1 MMSRSNRQ
9 REDAAGVATDGS
21 ATEGATA
28 EGAPN
33 DGVVTGRGG
42 PNHWLDLELQR
53 RLARSVLLACLLV
66 TIVVGGL
73 LVVGLVQ
80 VRSGL
85 EAARGEL
92 GELRAA
98 LGDVEVERASAV
110 VASADAEL
118 RRARSW
124 TESALWS
131 MASYLPIAGRSLEMT
146 RDVVEVG
153 DAAVDIARIAVS
165 DGEQLLGGDLDLAM
179 VDGRVDLAPLLATR
193 ELIEGLPIAR
203 LEAARDSLA
212 APREGWIPAELIDG
226 RTETLAL
233 AGEVLDA
240 AALARSLTTSLPG
253 FLGADGERQYF
264 VGVQTSAELR
274 GTGGLIG
281 YFGILTVDDGA
292 IEFGSSDALELEDG
306 GVAGTTYYGELNVDR
321 DQHLVDAEPE
331 FAARYAGVGAM
342 SNFANVNV
350 DPDLPSTARVA
361 LDLFSSHTGQR
372 LDGMILLDPVGVERL
387 LTVTGS
393 EMALDEQVATSL
405 GLDGGVATD
414 RFAELATVGIYE
426 RLGSEHTS
434 ERRLA
439 LRTLGD
445 AAFAQVFAGGW
456 SSAEM
461 VRAVA
466 DASGSRHLQVFSEQ
480 PDEQEA
486 FTAIGVAGA
495 LPNAPGQDALALVA
509 NNAVGGK
516 QDVHLGHEF
525 AVQVALGDVR
535 QRLDGTLEVDRSTAL
550 QVTVDNPLPSS
561 GMDEYII
568 GNCVAEGEPESCFLG
583 EPGLNWTWFS
593 AFLPAGTR
601 LVDASTDEL
610 SQPLSN
616 YGPYHGFHLV
626 DHFQA
631 TPSESRGT
639 FELELEGRAPLQRT
653 ADAIVYEL
661 LWWRQAKATPDLL
674 DVVVTPPPGWVIAD
688 LEVVGGGHGR
698 GSGVHG
704 AGVALDAEVADGAA
718 HLRGTV
724 TADTALRV
732 HLVRVED

>member
-1 MMSRSNRQ
+1 MGSPDRSHTAIR
-9 REDAAGVATDGS
+9 DGS
-21 ATEGATA
+21 RADIRDPNTRTDRDLPRLVARAILLGVLVVAVLGA
-28 EGAPN
+28 
-33 DGVVTGRGG
+33 
-42 PNHWLDLELQR
+42 
-53 RLARSVLLACLLV
+53 
-66 TIVVGGL
+66 GL
-73 LVVGLVQ
+73 LTIGLIQ
-80 VRSGL
+80 VRASL

-92 GELRAA
+92 GEVRSA
-98 LGDVEVERASAV
+98 LGDVEVERASSAV
-110 VASADAEL
+110 AAAEAEL
-118 RRARSW
+118 ARAASW
-124 TESALWS
+124 TESRIWAV
-131 MASYLPIAGRSLEMT
+131 AGRLPVAGRSFAMT

-153 DAAVDIARIAVS
+153 SAAVDLAVLAVAE
-165 DGEQLLGGDLDLAM
+165 GEQLLGGGLELG
-179 VDGRVDLAPLLATR
+179 VEDGRVDLAPLLATR
-193 ELIEGLPIAR
+193 SLIERLPIAR

-212 APREGWIPAELIDG
+212 APREGWIPTELLDG
-226 RTETLAL
+226 RTETLTL
-233 AGEVLDA
+233 AGEVLDT

-253 FLGADGERQYF
+253 FLGAEGERRYF

-292 IEFGSSDALELEDG
+292 IDFGSSDALELEDG
-306 GVAGTTYYGELNVDR
+306 GAAGTTYYGALNVDR

-331 FAARYAGVGAM
+331 FAARYAGVEAM

-350 DPDLPSTARVA
+350 DPDLPATARVA

-372 LDGMILLDPVGVERL
+372 LDGMILLDPIGVERL
-387 LTVTGS
+387 LTVTGA
-393 EMALDEQVATSL
+393 EMPLDEQVATSL
-405 GLDGGVATD
+405 GLEGPVATD

-426 RLGSEHTS
+426 RLGSEHAS

-445 AAFAQVFAGGW
+445 AAFSQVFAGGW

-461 VRAVA
+461 VRALA
-466 DASGSRHLQVFSEQ
+466 DASASRHLQVFSEQ

-495 LPNAPGQDALALVA
+495 LPSAPGQDALALVA

-535 QRLDGTLEVDRSTAL
+535 QGSDGTLEVDRSTAL

-568 GNCVAEGEPESCFLG
+568 GNCVAPGESESCFLG
-583 EPGLNWTWFS
+583 EPGLNWTWFT

-601 LVDASTDEL
+601 LVDAHTDEL
-610 SQPLSN
+610 SQPLSD

-639 FELELEGRAPLQRT
+639 FELELDGQAPLQRT
-653 ADAIVYEL
+653 ADGIVYEL

-674 DVVVTPPPGWVIAD
+674 DVVVAPPPGWVIAD
-688 LEVVGGGHGR
+688 LEVVGGGDGR

-704 AGVALDAEVADGAA
+704 EGVDLDAEVADGAA

-724 TADTALRV
+724 TADTSLRV
-732 HLVRVED
+732 HLVRAEN